1 MTTLLRE
8 LRQAVRLLR
17 NQPAFAVTA
26 VSTLALA
33 IAANTMMFGIIRA
46 VLLDPLPVPGPDR
59 LVRIEQVHHAGASN
73 VTGATFVDVRA
84 RSAAFSDI
92 AAFRVAPA
100 TFSASR
106 QRAEGPGAVQAGA
119 TTMTAGY
126 FAVLAIHPIA
136 GRAPSPQDFQAGA
149 PAVAFISASLW

>member
-8 LRQAVRLLR
+8 FRQAVRLLR

-26 VSTLALA
+26 VSTMVLA
-33 IAANTMMFGIIRA
+33 IAANTMMFGVIRA

-59 LVRIEQVHHAGASN
+59 LVRVEKVHHAGASN

-84 RSAAFSDI
+84 RSRAFSDI

-100 TFSASR
+100 TFSAASR
-106 QRAEGPGAVQAGA
+106 QRGASPGAVQATA
-119 TTMTAGY
+119 TT
-126 FAVLAIHPIA
+126 
-136 GRAPSPQDFQAGA
+136 
-149 PAVAFISASLW
+149 